1 MSRRVPIVPTIL
13 VIAAALLMVRLGV
26 WQLHRLHEKE
36 ALLARY
42 SANIGRPPIAIPG
55 AVPAT
60 DDMLYRRS
68 SALCREPVG
77 WQVEA
82 GRSRAGAIGWRH
94 IALCRTGAG
103 GPGLAVDM
111 GVSQSSAAPAWRGGP
126 VHGRITWRPSSRPLI
141 ARLFSTPPAPAPM
154 IVSDIAAPGL
164 APTAAPDPSAIPNNH
179 LSYAVQWFIFAA
191 LALIIYALALR
202 RRGAPVAPGE
212 PRR

>member
-13 VIAAALLMVRLGV
+13 VIAAALLMMRLGV

-42 SANIGRPPIAIPG
+42 SANIGRPPIAFPTLH
-55 AVPAT
+55 PAT

-68 SALCREPVG
+68 SGLCREPVS

-82 GRSRAGAIGWRH
+82 GRSRAGATGWRH
-94 IALCRTGAG
+94 IALCRTGAA

-111 GVSQSSAAPAWRGGP
+111 GVSQSPAAPAWRGGQ

-141 ARLFSTPPAPAPM
+141 ARLFAPPPAPAPM

-164 APTAAPDPSAIPNNH
+164 EPTAPPDPSAIPNNH

-191 LALIIYALALR
+191 LALIVYALALR